1 VGYCPH
7 QGQSLT
13 LYRYPGEVQITD
25 IDESAGSGS
34 QTPAG
39 EPDEDDFFSS
49 WDKPTIKR
57 PSNPPSRTG
66 TPSVV
71 SRTASPFLA
80 PGANG
85 NGTARP
91 KSPLNASDSAVTPT
105 PSASTSRT
113 TSSAAIRKTTSSTV
127 GARKPNILGAKKTKL
142 GAKKI
147 TSDVALDFEEAE
159 KKAKEEA
166 ERIAKLG
173 YNPDEET
180 APAAA
185 SSIKSAAPAEVSK
198 IVAPTPTSPTRG
210 FGPSKERSNAEMS
223 RLGMGMGRL
232 GFGQVAGAKA
242 APQAKKMSGFGSTS
256 RVVEGT
262 YILYPLKPK
271 DRPS

>member
-1 VGYCPH
+1 MH
-7 QGQSLT
+7 
-13 LYRYPGEVQITD
+13 RYPGEVQITD
-25 IDESAGSGS
+25 VEESAGSGS
-34 QTPAG
+34 HTPAG
-39 EPDEDDFFSS
+39 EPDDDDFFSS

-66 TPSVV
+66 TPSAA

-91 KSPLNASDSAVTPT
+91 KSPLTATDSAATPAS
-105 PSASTSRT
+105 SAAAIRT
-113 TSSAAIRKTTSSTV
+113 TSSAAIRKTTSSAA

-180 APAAA
+180 TPAVA
-185 SSIKSAAPAEVSK
+185 SSIKSAVVSEETKIAAP
-198 IVAPTPTSPTRG
+198 IPTSPTRG
-210 FGPSKERSNAEMS
+210 FGPSKERSEAEMS
-223 RLGMGMGRL
+223 RLGMGIGRL

-256 RVVEGT
+256 RAVEGMFHC
-262 YILYPLKPK
+262 IFG
-271 DRPS
+271 